1 MELLEYIPG
10 LEKKVTVELQ
20 NDLMVSLAL
29 DINGRILRENVRVVH
44 LFKDLKSLLNHILP
58 RRRWV
63 D

>member
-58 RRRWV
+58 RRRWA